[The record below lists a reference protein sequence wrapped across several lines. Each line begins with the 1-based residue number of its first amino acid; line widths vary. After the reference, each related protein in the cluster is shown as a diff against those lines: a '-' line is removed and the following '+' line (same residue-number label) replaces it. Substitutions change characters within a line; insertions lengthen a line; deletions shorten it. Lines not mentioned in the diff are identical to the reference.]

1 MCPIKIFKRTQSMHH
16 IFQIHWIILLYKSN
30 SNTLDTRWLLWFV
43 SKQNCCCLT
52 RNIQKSNSKAKR
64 KDKVEQNE
72 LILQKWERVLVEIAK
87 KIHPQSAMAILEI
100 QEGLRNLKLMPHL
113 NLVVRQFYRILVKS
127 DIFPFLRSSLRVFLW
142 LNCWFLTCWWG
153 TFV

>member
-1 MCPIKIFKRTQSMHH
+1 MG
-16 IFQIHWIILLYKSN
+16 
-30 SNTLDTRWLLWFV
+30 
-43 SKQNCCCLT
+43 KQNCCCLT

-113 NLVVRQFYRILVKS
+113 NLVYQRLNMYVIKIDPKFREPCLSNQFLIGWSQKMLKSKKSLLPVRL
-127 DIFPFLRSSLRVFLW
+127 
-142 LNCWFLTCWWG
+142 LTNWC
-153 TFV
+153 

>member
-1 MCPIKIFKRTQSMHH
+1 M
-16 IFQIHWIILLYKSN
+16 
-30 SNTLDTRWLLWFV
+30 
-43 SKQNCCCLT
+43 T

-113 NLVVRQFYRILVKS
+113 KLVVRQFLQNIGQK
-127 DIFPFLRSSLRVFLW
+127 
-142 LNCWFLTCWWG
+142 
-153 TFV
+153 